1 MSPRICSVD
10 GCGKVHKANG
20 YCAMHDRRIRVH
32 GSPDLPQKPSVEDR
46 FWAKVDK
53 SGDCWEWTGAKTPA
67 GYPVFRC
74 KANYGHRF
82 AWEMVNG
89 TIPDQYEIDHR
100 CHNTSCVRPEHL
112 RLATRKQNIE
122 NHSGPK
128 KNCKS
133 GIRGVT
139 RCSDSANYR
148 ARVRHDGV
156 EYHLGRFKDIR
167 DAEAAVLAKRIE
179 LHTYNDRD
187 RIAVKHS

>member
-10 GCGKVHKANG
+10 GCERVHHANG
-20 YCAMHDRRIRVH
+20 YCTMHDRRVKVH
-32 GSPDLPQKPSVEDR
+32 GSPHLPQKPSAEDR

-53 SGDCWEWTGAKTPA
+53 SGDCWEWTGAKTKA
-67 GYPVFRC
+67 GYPAFAC
-74 KANYGHRF
+74 KAHYGHRF

-89 TIPDQYEIDHR
+89 PIPDQHEIDHR
-100 CHNTSCVRPEHL
+100 CHNTICVRPDHL

-133 GIRGVT
+133 GIRGVA
-139 RCSDSANYR
+139 RCSDSAKYR
-148 ARVRHDGV
+148 ARVKHDGV